1 MNPVLTIDPEF
12 EAKCP
17 PLTEDELSQ
26 LEENILEEGLVLM
39 PLIVWNDTIVDGHN
53 RYRIAQAHP
62 GIEFRTH
69 EKQFNNRYEALSWI
83 CKNQLGRRNLTPQQK
98 KYLIGQR
105 YDAEKKTHGGDR
117 KSNLPESS
125 GQNDH
130 LIAAQK
136 TRERIAS
143 ETGTSESY
151 VKRADQYAKG
161 VDAAEEVLPGI
172 KNDLL
177 LGKFKPRETDV
188 AAVARASPEERREKA
203 EQLRVIPE
211 KKPKADKESARS
223 GTKRRQEVYATIDK
237 SYEDMKDSKRVTEDS
252 ALVSLRY
259 TARNMV
265 ETCDVL
271 FTNFPG
277 LLEKPDYKDQ
287 VIEIM
292 QEPKQY
298 ILKLE
303 GEIDNDSMKTLYK
316 LMEVSSRDLEIPDAY
331 QRKLNAERVAK
342 IVAGFNERI
351 ANEPKVS
358 FRDGHY
364 YVFDGQH
371 TIVARKHMNGNND
384 LPILC
389 KVYYGM
395 TEAEEAL
402 LFAMQTGCSAALTPS
417 ARLRANLRGEDKAS
431 GEFYE
436 ATEEAGLH
444 VGFER
449 GGGTG
454 RILCINTAFAEFKR
468 VGAEIYKE
476 ALTILLEAWGGDPDS
491 LRAEVIQGIVHFVEL
506 YNGEYDRERLIYS
519 LRSYEP
525 KFIYAAGKAE
535 KELRGVKR
543 YVNLFYRIYNGRRKH
558 EILPMKF

>member
-53 RYRIAQAHP
+53 RYRIAQTHP
-62 GIEFRTH
+62 GIGFRTH
-69 EKQFNNRYEALSWI
+69 EKNFNSKYEALSWI

-211 KKPKADKESARS
+211 KKRQ
-223 GTKRRQEVYATIDK
+223 QEVYATIDK
-237 SYEDMKDSKRVTEDS
+237 GYEDMKDSKRVTEDS

-271 FTNFPG
+271 FMNFPG

-303 GEIDNDSMKTLYK
+303 GETDN
-316 LMEVSSRDLEIPDAY
+316 E
-331 QRKLNAERVAK
+331 
-342 IVAGFNERI
+342 
-351 ANEPKVS
+351 
-358 FRDGHY
+358 
-364 YVFDGQH
+364 QH
-371 TIVARKHMNGNND
+371 
-384 LPILC
+384 
-389 KVYYGM
+389 
-395 TEAEEAL
+395 
-402 LFAMQTGCSAALTPS
+402 
-417 ARLRANLRGEDKAS
+417 
-431 GEFYE
+431 
-436 ATEEAGLH
+436 
-444 VGFER
+444 
-449 GGGTG
+449 
-454 RILCINTAFAEFKR
+454 
-468 VGAEIYKE
+468 
-476 ALTILLEAWGGDPDS
+476 
-491 LRAEVIQGIVHFVEL
+491 
-506 YNGEYDRERLIYS
+506 
-519 LRSYEP
+519 
-525 KFIYAAGKAE
+525 
-535 KELRGVKR
+535 
-543 YVNLFYRIYNGRRKH
+543 
-558 EILPMKF
+558 

>member
-1 MNPVLTIDPEF
+1 
-12 EAKCP
+12 
-17 PLTEDELSQ
+17 
-26 LEENILEEGLVLM
+26 M

-53 RYRIAQAHP
+53 RYRIAQAPP
-62 GIEFRTH
+62 GIGFLTH
-69 EKQFNNRYEALSWI
+69 EKQFSNRYEALSWI

-177 LGKFKPRETDV
+177 SGKYKPKETDV

-223 GTKRRQEVYATIDK
+223 GTKRQQEVYATIDK

-303 GEIDNDSMKTLYK
+303 GEPDN
-316 LMEVSSRDLEIPDAY
+316 E
-331 QRKLNAERVAK
+331 
-342 IVAGFNERI
+342 
-351 ANEPKVS
+351 
-358 FRDGHY
+358 
-364 YVFDGQH
+364 QH
-371 TIVARKHMNGNND
+371 
-384 LPILC
+384 
-389 KVYYGM
+389 
-395 TEAEEAL
+395 
-402 LFAMQTGCSAALTPS
+402 
-417 ARLRANLRGEDKAS
+417 
-431 GEFYE
+431 
-436 ATEEAGLH
+436 
-444 VGFER
+444 
-449 GGGTG
+449 
-454 RILCINTAFAEFKR
+454 
-468 VGAEIYKE
+468 
-476 ALTILLEAWGGDPDS
+476 
-491 LRAEVIQGIVHFVEL
+491 
-506 YNGEYDRERLIYS
+506 
-519 LRSYEP
+519 
-525 KFIYAAGKAE
+525 
-535 KELRGVKR
+535 
-543 YVNLFYRIYNGRRKH
+543 
-558 EILPMKF
+558 

>member
-69 EKQFNNRYEALSWI
+69 EKQFSNRYEALSWI
-83 CKNQLGRRNLTPQQK
+83 CKNQLGRRNLTPMQK
-98 KYLIGQR
+98 KYLIGER
-105 YDAEKKTHGGDR
+105 YDAEKMIHGGDR
-117 KSNLPESS
+117 RSEDAKSSDKSCHLKNESR
-125 GQNDH
+125 
-130 LIAAQK
+130 ARK
-136 TRERIAS
+136 RIAEESGIS
-143 ETGTSESY
+143 EGS
-151 VKRADQYAKG
+151 VQNAFNYAKG

-223 GTKRRQEVYATIDK
+223 GTKRQQEVYATIDK

-303 GEIDNDSMKTLYK
+303 GETDNEQHENTLQADGGQQPGFGDSRC
-316 LMEVSSRDLEIPDAY
+316 VPA
-331 QRKLNAERVAK
+331 QAEHRACGKDRGRV
-342 IVAGFNERI
+342 
-351 ANEPKVS
+351 
-358 FRDGHY
+358 
-364 YVFDGQH
+364 Q
-371 TIVARKHMNGNND
+371 
-384 LPILC
+384 
-389 KVYYGM
+389 
-395 TEAEEAL
+395 
-402 LFAMQTGCSAALTPS
+402 
-417 ARLRANLRGEDKAS
+417 
-431 GEFYE
+431 
-436 ATEEAGLH
+436 
-444 VGFER
+444 
-449 GGGTG
+449 
-454 RILCINTAFAEFKR
+454 
-468 VGAEIYKE
+468 
-476 ALTILLEAWGGDPDS
+476 
-491 LRAEVIQGIVHFVEL
+491 
-506 YNGEYDRERLIYS
+506 
-519 LRSYEP
+519 
-525 KFIYAAGKAE
+525 
-535 KELRGVKR
+535 
-543 YVNLFYRIYNGRRKH
+543 
-558 EILPMKF
+558 

>member
-62 GIEFRTH
+62 GIGFRTH
-69 EKQFNNRYEALSWI
+69 EKNFNSKYEALSWI

-98 KYLIGQR
+98 KYLIGER
-105 YDAEKKTHGGDR
+105 YDAEKMIHGGDR
-117 KSNLPESS
+117 RSEDTKSSDKSCHLKNESR
-125 GQNDH
+125 
-130 LIAAQK
+130 ARK
-136 TRERIAS
+136 RIAEESGIS
-143 ETGTSESY
+143 EGS
-151 VKRADQYAKG
+151 VQNAFNYAKG
-161 VDAAEEVLPGI
+161 VNAAEEVLPGI

-177 LGKFKPRETDV
+177 SGKYKPKETDV

-203 EQLRVIPE
+203 EQLRVSPE

-223 GTKRRQEVYATIDK
+223 GTKRQQEVYVTIDK

-292 QEPKQY
+292 QKPKQY

-303 GEIDNDSMKTLYK
+303 GETDNEQHSDTLQADGGQQPGFGDSRC
-316 LMEVSSRDLEIPDAY
+316 VPA
-331 QRKLNAERVAK
+331 QAEHRACGKDRGRV
-342 IVAGFNERI
+342 
-351 ANEPKVS
+351 
-358 FRDGHY
+358 
-364 YVFDGQH
+364 Q
-371 TIVARKHMNGNND
+371 
-384 LPILC
+384 
-389 KVYYGM
+389 
-395 TEAEEAL
+395 
-402 LFAMQTGCSAALTPS
+402 
-417 ARLRANLRGEDKAS
+417 
-431 GEFYE
+431 
-436 ATEEAGLH
+436 
-444 VGFER
+444 
-449 GGGTG
+449 
-454 RILCINTAFAEFKR
+454 
-468 VGAEIYKE
+468 
-476 ALTILLEAWGGDPDS
+476 
-491 LRAEVIQGIVHFVEL
+491 
-506 YNGEYDRERLIYS
+506 
-519 LRSYEP
+519 
-525 KFIYAAGKAE
+525 
-535 KELRGVKR
+535 
-543 YVNLFYRIYNGRRKH
+543 
-558 EILPMKF
+558 

>member
-1 MNPVLTIDPEF
+1 MAGFDPSKYGSKKSKIYGSSAADTRVDSGTETGFDPSRYGDSKSKLYSPGSMVITPEPVETQQKKRERQVVSPYGTFLGGFSFAGDRQKTAKELADEKAQQELSEQEYQRLLGLELDKYRTEVEKAGKKAQEEKAPYNIHAFGGYDANRTTEAERQYAAMKADLNKAESLQYDVKGREALDKLTEEQTAALEVLASTEGVPAAAAQADYDRKVAARETLL
-12 EAKCP
+12 ASG
-17 PLTEDELSQ
+17 LSEDELSQ

-62 GIEFRTH
+62 GIGFRTH
-69 EKQFNNRYEALSWI
+69 EKQFSNRYEALSWI

-130 LIAAQK
+130 LIVAQK

-223 GTKRRQEVYATIDK
+223 GAKLRQEVYATIDK

-303 GEIDNDSMKTLYK
+303 GETDN
-316 LMEVSSRDLEIPDAY
+316 E
-331 QRKLNAERVAK
+331 
-342 IVAGFNERI
+342 
-351 ANEPKVS
+351 
-358 FRDGHY
+358 
-364 YVFDGQH
+364 QH
-371 TIVARKHMNGNND
+371 
-384 LPILC
+384 
-389 KVYYGM
+389 
-395 TEAEEAL
+395 
-402 LFAMQTGCSAALTPS
+402 
-417 ARLRANLRGEDKAS
+417 
-431 GEFYE
+431 
-436 ATEEAGLH
+436 
-444 VGFER
+444 
-449 GGGTG
+449 
-454 RILCINTAFAEFKR
+454 
-468 VGAEIYKE
+468 
-476 ALTILLEAWGGDPDS
+476 
-491 LRAEVIQGIVHFVEL
+491 
-506 YNGEYDRERLIYS
+506 
-519 LRSYEP
+519 
-525 KFIYAAGKAE
+525 
-535 KELRGVKR
+535 
-543 YVNLFYRIYNGRRKH
+543 
-558 EILPMKF
+558 